1 MDTSKYTWDHLLF
14 TADILIQKGILSEDQ
29 LEKIIDIVDIKTL
42 VKNNKL
48 SKEFINKHI
57 KPIIESDDNLS
68 DYDSLTMYDV
78 NRIQEYNHSEK
89 IKTKLKL
96 N

>member
-1 MDTSKYTWDHLLF
+1 MDTSKYTWNHLLY
-14 TADILIQKGILSEDQ
+14 TADILIQTGTLSENQ

-42 VKNNKL
+42 VKHNKL

-57 KPIIESDDNLS
+57 KPKLESDDNLS

-78 NRIQEYNHSEK
+78 NRIQEYNFNNK
-89 IKTKLKL
+89 
-96 N
+96 

>member
-1 MDTSKYTWDHLLF
+1 MDTSKYTWNHLLY
-14 TADILIQKGILSEDQ
+14 TADILTQKGILSEAQ
-29 LEKIIDIVDIKTL
+29 LEKIIDIIDIKTL
-42 VKNNKL
+42 VKHNKL

-78 NRIQEYNHSEK
+78 NRIQEYNFSN
-89 IKTKLKL
+89 KL
-96 N
+96 